1 MSEIHSTAVVETGAE
16 LEQDVVIGPYCL
28 VGARVRLGNNVKLL
42 SHVVVTGRTTIG
54 ESCTVFPFAA
64 LGNPPQHLK
73 HMGEDTQLIIG
84 ANNIIRES
92 VTMNPGTSAGGG
104 VTRVGDHGFFM
115 AYSHVAHDS
124 KVGSNVIFTNGATIG
139 GHVTIGDYVIIGG
152 LAAVHQNCRV
162 GRHAIVGGMTG
173 VEADVIPY
181 GSVIGNRAY
190 LAGLN
195 LLGLKR
201 RGFGRDTIHDLRN
214 AYRLLYAQEG
224 TFQERLEEVADLYK
238 SSKEVMDIVTFIR
251 ADSTRGLVMPRL
263 DRGG

>member
-1 MSEIHSTAVVETGAE
+1 MSEIHPTAVVESGAE
-16 LEQDVVIGPYCL
+16 LGQDVVVGPYCL
-28 VGARVRLGNNVKLL
+28 VGAHVKLGNNAKLL
-42 SHVVVTGRTTIG
+42 SHVVVAGRTTIG
-54 ESCTVFPFAA
+54 EKCTVFPFAA

-73 HMGEDTQLIIG
+73 HKGEDTELVIG
-84 ANNIIRES
+84 ANNTIRES
-92 VTMNPGTSAGGG
+92 VTMNPGTVAGGG
-104 VTRVGDHGFFM
+104 VTRVGDNGFFM

-124 KVGSNVIFTNGATIG
+124 HVGNSVIFTNGATIG
-139 GHVTIGDYVIIGG
+139 GHVTIEDHVIIGG

-201 RGFGRDTIHDLRN
+201 RGFSRDTIHDLRN

-238 SSKEVMDIVTFIR
+238 SSREVMDIVTFIR

-263 DRGG
+263 DRVG

>member
-1 MSEIHSTAVVETGAE
+1 
-16 LEQDVVIGPYCL
+16 
-28 VGARVRLGNNVKLL
+28 
-42 SHVVVTGRTTIG
+42 
-54 ESCTVFPFAA
+54 
-64 LGNPPQHLK
+64 
-73 HMGEDTQLIIG
+73 
-84 ANNIIRES
+84 
-92 VTMNPGTSAGGG
+92 
-104 VTRVGDHGFFM
+104 M
-115 AYSHVAHDS
+115 AYSHVAHDCH
-124 KVGSNVIFTNGATIG
+124 VGDNVIFTNGATIG
-139 GHVTIGDYVIIGG
+139 GHVTIEDHVIIGG

-201 RGFGRDTIHDLRN
+201 RGFSRDTIHDLRN

-238 SSKEVMDIVTFIR
+238 SSREVMDIVTFIR

-263 DRGG
+263 DRVG